1 MVYFSFV
8 WMDYCRI
15 KARSTPQIKASG
27 LSVVCIVGAVCMTD
41 QSRRAGIAGDF
52 GYSPPGMSIQTGH
65 HAIISKIRVHCVR
78 IRENRRSPMMMQTL
92 LVVVALAVMSWPG
105 AQSHAQSYPVKP
117 VRYVVAFAAGDSP
130 DIVARLVADR
140 LSRLWDQQMV
150 VENRVG
156 AGGTIAGAA
165 VANAQPDG
173 YTLFHCNIASS
184 AIAAVMYPKLPYD
197 PLRDFA
203 MVSRIATTANALIVH
218 PSLPA
223 KSVAEFIAYAKANP
237 GKLSYGSP
245 GVGTSPHLS
254 MELFK
259 SITGTNVV
267 HVAYKGAM
275 PALADVIGGQIPVML
290 ANLPALLPHI
300 VSGKT
305 RALAVTSAKRT
316 AQLPSVPTMVESGV
330 SDYVVTSWYGMC
342 APAATPM
349 PILEKLHADLMKTLQ
364 APDVQQRL
372 SDLVIDVAPTSRDEF
387 TAFIRSEIARWAQVV
402 KEAGIPLQ

>member
-1 MVYFSFV
+1 M
-8 WMDYCRI
+8 
-15 KARSTPQIKASG
+15 
-27 LSVVCIVGAVCMTD
+27 LL
-41 QSRRAGIAGDF
+41 IAGAF
-52 GYSPPGMSIQTGH
+52 AT
-65 HAIISKIRVHCVR
+65 V
-78 IRENRRSPMMMQTL
+78 
-92 LVVVALAVMSWPG
+92 SWPG
-105 AQSHAQSYPVKP
+105 APSLAQSYPVKP

-140 LSRLWDQQMV
+140 LSRMWGQQVV

-165 VANAQPDG
+165 VANAPPDG

-184 AIAAVMYPKLPYD
+184 AIAAALYPKLPYD

-223 KSVAEFIAYAKANP
+223 TSVAELIAYAKANP
-237 GKLSYGSP
+237 GKISYGSP

-259 SITGTNVV
+259 SIAGINVV
-267 HVAYKGAM
+267 HIAYKGAM
-275 PALADVIGGQIPVML
+275 PALADVMGGQIPVML
-290 ANLPALLPHI
+290 ANLPALLPHVI
-300 VSGKT
+300 SGKV

-316 AQLPSVPTMVESGV
+316 AQLPAVPTMIESGV
-330 SDYVVTSWYGMC
+330 PDYVVTAWYGMC
-342 APAATPM
+342 APASTPE
-349 PILEKLHADLMKTLQ
+349 PILEKLHTDLITTLQ

-387 TAFIRSEIARWAQVV
+387 TAFIRSEIGRWAEVV
-402 KEAGIPLQ
+402 KNAGIPPQ

>member
-1 MVYFSFV
+1 MR
-8 WMDYCRI
+8 M
-15 KARSTPQIKASG
+15 
-27 LSVVCIVGAVCMTD
+27 LL
-41 QSRRAGIAGDF
+41 IAGAF
-52 GYSPPGMSIQTGH
+52 AT
-65 HAIISKIRVHCVR
+65 V
-78 IRENRRSPMMMQTL
+78 
-92 LVVVALAVMSWPG
+92 SWPG
-105 AQSHAQSYPVKP
+105 APSLAQSYPVKP

-140 LSRLWDQQMV
+140 LSRMWGQQVV

-165 VANAQPDG
+165 VANAPPDG

-184 AIAAVMYPKLPYD
+184 AIAAALYPKLPYD

-223 KSVAEFIAYAKANP
+223 ASVAELIAYAKANP

-259 SITGTNVV
+259 SITGINVV
-267 HVAYKGAM
+267 HIAYKGAM
-275 PALADVIGGQIPVML
+275 PALADVMGGQIPVML

-300 VSGKT
+300 ISGKV

-316 AQLPSVPTMVESGV
+316 AQLPAVPTMIESGV
-330 SDYVVTSWYGMC
+330 PAGAHMPYHAVT
-342 APAATPM
+342 T
-349 PILEKLHADLMKTLQ
+349 
-364 APDVQQRL
+364 
-372 SDLVIDVAPTSRDEF
+372 
-387 TAFIRSEIARWAQVV
+387 
-402 KEAGIPLQ
+402 

>member
-1 MVYFSFV
+1 MRMLLIAAAF
-8 WMDYCRI
+8 
-15 KARSTPQIKASG
+15 A
-27 LSVVCIVGAVCMTD
+27 VV
-41 QSRRAGIAGDF
+41 
-52 GYSPPGMSIQTGH
+52 
-65 HAIISKIRVHCVR
+65 
-78 IRENRRSPMMMQTL
+78 
-92 LVVVALAVMSWPG
+92 SWPG
-105 AQSHAQSYPVKP
+105 APSYAQSYPVKP

-140 LSRLWDQQMV
+140 LSRMWDQQVV

-165 VANAQPDG
+165 VANAPPDG

-184 AIAAVMYPKLPYD
+184 AIAAAVYPKLPYD

-223 KSVAEFIAYAKANP
+223 KSVAEFIAYAKAHP

-259 SITGTNVV
+259 TIAGIDVV
-267 HVAYKGAM
+267 HIAYKGAM
-275 PALADVIGGQIPVML
+275 PALADLMGGQIPVML

-300 VSGKT
+300 VSGKI

-316 AQLPSVPTMVESGV
+316 AQLPSVPTMIESGV
-330 SDYVVTSWYGMC
+330 PDYVVTSWYGMC
-342 APAATPM
+342 APAGTPQ
-349 PILEKLHADLMKTLQ
+349 PILEKLHTDLMKTLQ

-372 SDLVIDVAPTSRDEF
+372 TDLVIDVAPTSRDEF
-387 TAFIRSEIARWAQVV
+387 TAFIRSEMARWAQVV
-402 KEAGIPLQ
+402 KDAGIPSQ

>member
-1 MVYFSFV
+1 MR
-8 WMDYCRI
+8 M
-15 KARSTPQIKASG
+15 
-27 LSVVCIVGAVCMTD
+27 LL
-41 QSRRAGIAGDF
+41 IAGAF
-52 GYSPPGMSIQTGH
+52 AT
-65 HAIISKIRVHCVR
+65 V
-78 IRENRRSPMMMQTL
+78 
-92 LVVVALAVMSWPG
+92 SWPG
-105 AQSHAQSYPVKP
+105 APSLAQSYPVKP

-140 LSRLWDQQMV
+140 LSRMWSQQVV

-165 VANAQPDG
+165 VANAPPDG

-184 AIAAVMYPKLPYD
+184 AIAAALYPKLPYD

-223 KSVAEFIAYAKANP
+223 TSVAELIAYAKANP

-259 SITGTNVV
+259 SITGINVV
-267 HVAYKGAM
+267 HIAYKGAM
-275 PALADVIGGQIPVML
+275 PALADVMGGQIPVML
-290 ANLPALLPHI
+290 ANLPALLPHVI
-300 VSGKT
+300 SGKV

-316 AQLPSVPTMVESGV
+316 AQLPAVPTMIESGV
-330 SDYVVTSWYGMC
+330 PDYVVTAWYGMC
-342 APAATPM
+342 APAGTPE
-349 PILEKLHADLMKTLQ
+349 PILEKLHTDLITTLQ

-387 TAFIRSEIARWAQVV
+387 TAFIRSEIGRWAEVV
-402 KEAGIPLQ
+402 KNAGIPPQ

>member
-1 MVYFSFV
+1 M
-8 WMDYCRI
+8 
-15 KARSTPQIKASG
+15 
-27 LSVVCIVGAVCMTD
+27 
-41 QSRRAGIAGDF
+41 
-52 GYSPPGMSIQTGH
+52 IQ
-65 HAIISKIRVHCVR
+65 A
-78 IRENRRSPMMMQTL
+78 L
-92 LVVVALAVMSWPG
+92 LVVIAFAVVAWANAP
-105 AQSHAQSYPVKP
+105 ANAQSYPVKP

-165 VANAQPDG
+165 VANAPPDG

-184 AIAAVMYPKLPYD
+184 AIAVAMYPKLPYD
-197 PLRDFA
+197 PIRDFA

-267 HVAYKGAM
+267 HIAYKGAM
-275 PALADVIGGQIPVML
+275 PALADLMGGQIPVML

-300 VSGKT
+300 ISGKI
-305 RALAVTSAKRT
+305 RALAVTSAKRS
-316 AQLPSVPTMVESGV
+316 APLPAVPTMLESGV
-330 SDYVVTSWYGMC
+330 ADYVVTSWYGMC
-342 APAATPM
+342 APAGTPV
-349 PILEKLHADLMKTLQ
+349 PILEKLHADLTKTLQ

-387 TAFIRSEIARWAQVV
+387 TEFIRSEIRRWAQVV
-402 KEAGIPLQ
+402 KDAGIPTQ

>member
-1 MVYFSFV
+1 MR
-8 WMDYCRI
+8 M
-15 KARSTPQIKASG
+15 
-27 LSVVCIVGAVCMTD
+27 LL
-41 QSRRAGIAGDF
+41 IAGAF
-52 GYSPPGMSIQTGH
+52 AT
-65 HAIISKIRVHCVR
+65 V
-78 IRENRRSPMMMQTL
+78 
-92 LVVVALAVMSWPG
+92 SWPG
-105 AQSHAQSYPVKP
+105 APSLAQSYPVKP

-140 LSRLWDQQMV
+140 LSRMWGQQVV

-165 VANAQPDG
+165 VANAPPDG

-184 AIAAVMYPKLPYD
+184 AIAAALYPKLPYD

-223 KSVAEFIAYAKANP
+223 TSVAELIAYAKANP

-259 SITGTNVV
+259 SITGINVV
-267 HVAYKGAM
+267 HIAYKGAM
-275 PALADVIGGQIPVML
+275 PALADVMGGQIPVML
-290 ANLPALLPHI
+290 ANLPALLPHVI
-300 VSGKT
+300 SGKV

-316 AQLPSVPTMVESGV
+316 AQLPAVPTMIESGV
-330 SDYVVTSWYGMC
+330 PDYVVTAWYGMC
-342 APAATPM
+342 APASTPE
-349 PILEKLHADLMKTLQ
+349 PILEKLHTDLITTLQ

-372 SDLVIDVAPTSRDEF
+372 SDLVIDVAPTSRAEF
-387 TAFIRSEIARWAQVV
+387 TAFIRS
-402 KEAGIPLQ
+402 

>member
-1 MVYFSFV
+1 MK
-8 WMDYCRI
+8 M
-15 KARSTPQIKASG
+15 
-27 LSVVCIVGAVCMTD
+27 
-41 QSRRAGIAGDF
+41 
-52 GYSPPGMSIQTGH
+52 
-65 HAIISKIRVHCVR
+65 
-78 IRENRRSPMMMQTL
+78 L
-92 LVVVALAVMSWPG
+92 LVAGAFAALIWPG
-105 AQSHAQSYPVKP
+105 VPSFAQSYPAKT

-140 LSRLWDQQMV
+140 MTRLWDQQIV

-165 VANAQPDG
+165 VANATPDG

-184 AIAAVMYPKLPYD
+184 AIAPAVYPKLPYD
-197 PLRDFA
+197 PIRDFA

-223 KSVAEFIAYAKANP
+223 KSVAEFIAYAKAHP

-259 SITGTNVV
+259 MTSGINVV
-267 HVAYKGAM
+267 HIAYKGAM
-275 PALADVIGGQIPVML
+275 PALADLMGGQIPGML

-300 VSGKT
+300 VSGKI
-305 RALAVTSAKRT
+305 RALAVTSATRS
-316 AQLPSVPTMVESGV
+316 ARLPAVPTMLESGV
-330 SDYVVTSWYGMC
+330 ADYVVTAWYGMC
-342 APAATPM
+342 APAATPV
-349 PILEKLHADLMKTLQ
+349 PILDKLHADLTKTLQ

-372 SDLVIDVAPTSRDEF
+372 ADLVIEVAPTSRDEF
-387 TAFIRSEIARWAQVV
+387 TAFIRSEMARWAKVV
-402 KEAGIPLQ
+402 KDSGIPTQ

>member
-1 MVYFSFV
+1 MKMF
-8 WMDYCRI
+8 I
-15 KARSTPQIKASG
+15 
-27 LSVVCIVGAVCMTD
+27 IVSAFTALTWTGA
-41 QSRRAGIAGDF
+41 
-52 GYSPPGMSIQTGH
+52 PPF
-65 HAIISKIRVHCVR
+65 
-78 IRENRRSPMMMQTL
+78 
-92 LVVVALAVMSWPG
+92 
-105 AQSHAQSYPVKP
+105 AQSYPVKT

-140 LSRLWDQQMV
+140 MTRLWDQQIV

-165 VANAQPDG
+165 VANATPDG

-184 AIAAVMYPKLPYD
+184 AIAPAVYPKLPYD
-197 PLRDFA
+197 PIRDFA

-223 KSVAEFIAYAKANP
+223 KSVAEFIAYAKAHP

-259 SITGTNVV
+259 TTSGINVV
-267 HVAYKGAM
+267 HIAYKGAM
-275 PALADVIGGQIPVML
+275 PALADLMGGQIPGML

-300 VSGKT
+300 VSGKI
-305 RALAVTSAKRT
+305 RALAVTSATRS
-316 AQLPSVPTMVESGV
+316 ARLPAVPTMLESGV
-330 SDYVVTSWYGMC
+330 ADYVVTAWYGMC
-342 APAATPM
+342 APAATPV
-349 PILEKLHADLMKTLQ
+349 PILDKLHADLTKTLQ

-372 SDLVIDVAPTSRDEF
+372 ADLVIEVAPTSRDEF
-387 TAFIRSEIARWAQVV
+387 TAFIRSEMARWAKVV
-402 KEAGIPLQ
+402 RDSGIPTQ

>member
-1 MVYFSFV
+1 MR
-8 WMDYCRI
+8 M
-15 KARSTPQIKASG
+15 
-27 LSVVCIVGAVCMTD
+27 LL
-41 QSRRAGIAGDF
+41 IAGAF
-52 GYSPPGMSIQTGH
+52 
-65 HAIISKIRVHCVR
+65 AI
-78 IRENRRSPMMMQTL
+78 
-92 LVVVALAVMSWPG
+92 ASWPG
-105 AQSHAQSYPVKP
+105 ASSLAQSYPVKP

-140 LSRLWDQQMV
+140 LSRMWGQQVV

-165 VANAQPDG
+165 VAKAPPDG

-184 AIAAVMYPKLPYD
+184 AIAAALYPKLPYD

-223 KSVAEFIAYAKANP
+223 ASVAEFIAYAKANP

-259 SITGTNVV
+259 SIAGINVV
-267 HVAYKGAM
+267 HIAYKGAM
-275 PALADVIGGQIPVML
+275 PALADVMGGQIPVML

-300 VSGKT
+300 ISGKV

-316 AQLPSVPTMVESGV
+316 AQLPAIPTMIESGV
-330 SDYVVTSWYGMC
+330 PDYVVTAWYGMC
-342 APAATPM
+342 APAGTPQ
-349 PILEKLHADLMKTLQ
+349 PILEKLHADLITTLQ

-387 TAFIRSEIARWAQVV
+387 TAFIRSEIERWAEVV
-402 KEAGIPLQ
+402 KNAGIPPQ

>member
-1 MVYFSFV
+1 MR
-8 WMDYCRI
+8 M
-15 KARSTPQIKASG
+15 
-27 LSVVCIVGAVCMTD
+27 LL
-41 QSRRAGIAGDF
+41 IAGAF
-52 GYSPPGMSIQTGH
+52 AT
-65 HAIISKIRVHCVR
+65 V
-78 IRENRRSPMMMQTL
+78 
-92 LVVVALAVMSWPG
+92 SWPG
-105 AQSHAQSYPVKP
+105 APSLAQSYPVKP

-140 LSRLWDQQMV
+140 LSRMWGQQVV

-165 VANAQPDG
+165 VAIAPPDG

-184 AIAAVMYPKLPYD
+184 AIAAALYPKLPYD

-223 KSVAEFIAYAKANP
+223 TSVAEFIAYAKANP
-237 GKLSYGSP
+237 GKISYGSP
-245 GVGTSPHLS
+245 GVGTSPHLF

-259 SITGTNVV
+259 SIAGINVV
-267 HVAYKGAM
+267 HIAYKGAM
-275 PALADVIGGQIPVML
+275 PALADVMGGQIPVML
-290 ANLPALLPHI
+290 ANLPALLPH
-300 VSGKT
+300 VNSGKV

-316 AQLPSVPTMVESGV
+316 VQLSAVPTMIESGV
-330 SDYVVTSWYGMC
+330 PDYVVTAWYGMC
-342 APAATPM
+342 APGATPE
-349 PILEKLHADLMKTLQ
+349 PILEKLHTDLITTLQ

-387 TAFIRSEIARWAQVV
+387 TAFIRSEIGRWAEVV
-402 KEAGIPLQ
+402 KNAGIPPQ

>member
-1 MVYFSFV
+1 
-8 WMDYCRI
+8 
-15 KARSTPQIKASG
+15 
-27 LSVVCIVGAVCMTD
+27 
-41 QSRRAGIAGDF
+41 
-52 GYSPPGMSIQTGH
+52 
-65 HAIISKIRVHCVR
+65 
-78 IRENRRSPMMMQTL
+78 
-92 LVVVALAVMSWPG
+92 
-105 AQSHAQSYPVKP
+105 

-140 LSRLWDQQMV
+140 MSRLWDQQMV

-165 VANAQPDG
+165 VANAAPDG

-184 AIAAVMYPKLPYD
+184 AIAAAVYPKLPYD
-197 PLRDFA
+197 PIRDFA

-259 SITGTNVV
+259 TTSGINVV
-267 HVAYKGAM
+267 HIAYKGAM
-275 PALADVIGGQIPVML
+275 PALADLMGGQIPVML

-300 VSGKT
+300 ASGKI
-305 RALAVTSAKRT
+305 RALAVTSATRS
-316 AQLPSVPTMVESGV
+316 ARLPAVPTMLESGV
-330 SDYVVTSWYGMC
+330 ADYVVTSWYGMC
-342 APAATPM
+342 APAATPP
-349 PILEKLHADLMKTLQ
+349 PILDKLHADLTKTLQ

-372 SDLVIDVAPTSRDEF
+372 ADLVIEVAPTSRDEF
-387 TAFIRSEIARWAQVV
+387 TAFIRSEMARWAQVV
-402 KEAGIPLQ
+402 RDSGIPTQ

>member
-1 MVYFSFV
+1 MK
-8 WMDYCRI
+8 M
-15 KARSTPQIKASG
+15 
-27 LSVVCIVGAVCMTD
+27 
-41 QSRRAGIAGDF
+41 
-52 GYSPPGMSIQTGH
+52 
-65 HAIISKIRVHCVR
+65 
-78 IRENRRSPMMMQTL
+78 L
-92 LVVVALAVMSWPG
+92 LVAGAFAALIWPG
-105 AQSHAQSYPVKP
+105 VPSFAQSYPAKT

-140 LSRLWDQQMV
+140 MTRLWDQQIV

-165 VANAQPDG
+165 VANATPDG

-184 AIAAVMYPKLPYD
+184 AIAPAVYPKLPYD
-197 PLRDFA
+197 PIRDFA

-223 KSVAEFIAYAKANP
+223 KSVAEFIAYAKAHP

-259 SITGTNVV
+259 MTSGINVV
-267 HVAYKGAM
+267 HIAYKGAM
-275 PALADVIGGQIPVML
+275 PALADLMGGQIPGML

-300 VSGKT
+300 VSGKI
-305 RALAVTSAKRT
+305 RALAVTSATRS
-316 AQLPSVPTMVESGV
+316 ARLPAVPTMLESGV
-330 SDYVVTSWYGMC
+330 ADYVVTAWYGMC
-342 APAATPM
+342 APAATPV
-349 PILEKLHADLMKTLQ
+349 PILDKLHADLTKTLQ

-372 SDLVIDVAPTSRDEF
+372 ADLVIEVAPTSRDEF
-387 TAFIRSEIARWAQVV
+387 TAFIRSEMARWAKVV
-402 KEAGIPLQ
+402 RDSGIPTQ

>member
-1 MVYFSFV
+1 MK
-8 WMDYCRI
+8 M
-15 KARSTPQIKASG
+15 
-27 LSVVCIVGAVCMTD
+27 LLIVSAF
-41 QSRRAGIAGDF
+41 A
-52 GYSPPGMSIQTGH
+52 
-65 HAIISKIRVHCVR
+65 
-78 IRENRRSPMMMQTL
+78 
-92 LVVVALAVMSWPG
+92 ALTWPG
-105 AQSHAQSYPVKP
+105 APPFAQSYPVKT

-140 LSRLWDQQMV
+140 MTRLWDQQIV

-165 VANAQPDG
+165 VANATPDG

-184 AIAAVMYPKLPYD
+184 AIAPAVYPKLPYD
-197 PLRDFA
+197 PIRDFA

-223 KSVAEFIAYAKANP
+223 KSVAEFIAYAKAHP

-259 SITGTNVV
+259 TTSGINVV
-267 HVAYKGAM
+267 HIAYKGAM
-275 PALADVIGGQIPVML
+275 PALADLMGGQIPGML

-300 VSGKT
+300 VSGKI
-305 RALAVTSAKRT
+305 RALAVTSATRS
-316 AQLPSVPTMVESGV
+316 ARLPAVPTMLESGV
-330 SDYVVTSWYGMC
+330 ADYVVTAWYGMC
-342 APAATPM
+342 APAATPV
-349 PILEKLHADLMKTLQ
+349 PILDKLHADLTKTLQ

-372 SDLVIDVAPTSRDEF
+372 ADLVIEVAPTSRDEF
-387 TAFIRSEIARWAQVV
+387 TAFIRSEMARWAKVV
-402 KEAGIPLQ
+402 RDSGIPTQ

>member
-1 MVYFSFV
+1 MK
-8 WMDYCRI
+8 M
-15 KARSTPQIKASG
+15 
-27 LSVVCIVGAVCMTD
+27 
-41 QSRRAGIAGDF
+41 
-52 GYSPPGMSIQTGH
+52 
-65 HAIISKIRVHCVR
+65 
-78 IRENRRSPMMMQTL
+78 L
-92 LVVVALAVMSWPG
+92 LVVGAFAALTWLG
-105 AQSHAQSYPVKP
+105 APPFAQSYPVKT

-140 LSRLWDQQMV
+140 LTRLWDQQVV

-165 VANAQPDG
+165 VANATPDG

-184 AIAAVMYPKLPYD
+184 AIAPAVYPKLPYD
-197 PLRDFA
+197 PIRDFA

-223 KSVAEFIAYAKANP
+223 KSVAEFIAYAKAHP

-259 SITGTNVV
+259 TTSGINVV
-267 HVAYKGAM
+267 HIAYKGAM
-275 PALADVIGGQIPVML
+275 PALADLMGGQIPGML

-300 VSGKT
+300 VSGKI
-305 RALAVTSAKRT
+305 RALAVTSATRS
-316 AQLPSVPTMVESGV
+316 ARLPAVPTMLESGV
-330 SDYVVTSWYGMC
+330 ADYVVTAWYGMC
-342 APAATPM
+342 APAATPV
-349 PILEKLHADLMKTLQ
+349 PILDKLHADLTKTLQ

-372 SDLVIDVAPTSRDEF
+372 ADLVIEVAPTSRDEF
-387 TAFIRSEIARWAQVV
+387 TAFIRSEMARWAKVV
-402 KEAGIPLQ
+402 RDSGIPTQ

>member
-1 MVYFSFV
+1 M
-8 WMDYCRI
+8 RI
-15 KARSTPQIKASG
+15 
-27 LSVVCIVGAVCMTD
+27 
-41 QSRRAGIAGDF
+41 
-52 GYSPPGMSIQTGH
+52 
-65 HAIISKIRVHCVR
+65 
-78 IRENRRSPMMMQTL
+78 L
-92 LVVVALAVMSWPG
+92 LVAGAFAVVSWPG
-105 AQSHAQSYPVKP
+105 APSHAQSYPVKP
-117 VRYVVAFAAGDSP
+117 VHYVVAFAAGDSP

-140 LSRLWDQQMV
+140 LSRMWDQQMV

-165 VANAQPDG
+165 VANAPPDG

-184 AIAAVMYPKLPYD
+184 AIAAALYPKLPYD

-223 KSVAEFIAYAKANP
+223 QSVAEFIGYAKTHP

-259 SITGTNVV
+259 SITGINVV
-267 HVAYKGAM
+267 HIAYKGAM
-275 PALADVIGGQIPVML
+275 PALADLMGGQIPVML

-300 VSGKT
+300 ISGKI

-316 AQLPSVPTMVESGV
+316 AQLPSVPTMIESGV
-330 SDYVVTSWYGMC
+330 PDYVVTAWYGMC
-342 APAATPM
+342 APAGTPQ
-349 PILEKLHADLMKTLQ
+349 PILEKLHTDLIRTLQ
-364 APDVQQRL
+364 APDVRQRNL
-372 SDLVIDVAPTSRDEF
+372 ILGNTRPGQNR
-387 TAFIRSEIARWAQVV
+387 IA
-402 KEAGIPLQ
+402 

>member
-1 MVYFSFV
+1 MR
-8 WMDYCRI
+8 M
-15 KARSTPQIKASG
+15 
-27 LSVVCIVGAVCMTD
+27 
-41 QSRRAGIAGDF
+41 
-52 GYSPPGMSIQTGH
+52 
-65 HAIISKIRVHCVR
+65 
-78 IRENRRSPMMMQTL
+78 L
-92 LVVVALAVMSWPG
+92 LVTGAFAAALWSGAPSVA
-105 AQSHAQSYPVKP
+105 QTYPVKP

-130 DIVARLVADR
+130 DIVARLVGDR
-140 LSRLWDQQMV
+140 LSRMWGQQVV

-156 AGGTIAGAA
+156 AGGTIAAAA
-165 VANAQPDG
+165 VANAPPDG

-184 AIAAVMYPKLPYD
+184 AIAAALYPKLPYD

-223 KSVAEFIAYAKANP
+223 TSVAELIAHAKANP

-259 SITGTNVV
+259 SIAGINVV

-275 PALADVIGGQIPVML
+275 PALADLMGGQIPVML
-290 ANLPALLPHI
+290 ANLPALLPH
-300 VSGKT
+300 VNSGKV

-316 AQLPSVPTMVESGV
+316 VQLPAVPTMLESGV
-330 SDYVVTSWYGMC
+330 PDYVVTAWYGMC
-342 APAATPM
+342 APAGTPQ
-349 PILEKLHADLMKTLQ
+349 PILEKLHADLMTTLQ

-372 SDLVIDVAPTSRDEF
+372 SDLVIDVAPTGRDEF
-387 TAFIRSEIARWAQVV
+387 TAFIRSEIGRWTEVV
-402 KEAGIPLQ
+402 RNAGIPLQ

>member
-1 MVYFSFV
+1 MK
-8 WMDYCRI
+8 M
-15 KARSTPQIKASG
+15 
-27 LSVVCIVGAVCMTD
+27 LLIVSAF
-41 QSRRAGIAGDF
+41 A
-52 GYSPPGMSIQTGH
+52 
-65 HAIISKIRVHCVR
+65 
-78 IRENRRSPMMMQTL
+78 
-92 LVVVALAVMSWPG
+92 ALTWPG
-105 AQSHAQSYPVKP
+105 APPFAQSYPVKP

-140 LSRLWDQQMV
+140 MSRLWDQQMV

-165 VANAQPDG
+165 VANATPDG

-184 AIAAVMYPKLPYD
+184 AIAPAVYPKLPYD
-197 PLRDFA
+197 PIRDFA

-223 KSVAEFIAYAKANP
+223 KSVAEFIAYAKAHP

-259 SITGTNVV
+259 MTSGINVV
-267 HVAYKGAM
+267 HIAYKGAM
-275 PALADVIGGQIPVML
+275 PALADLMGGQIPVML

-300 VSGKT
+300 ASGKI
-305 RALAVTSAKRT
+305 RALAVTSATRS
-316 AQLPSVPTMVESGV
+316 ARLPAVPTMLESGV
-330 SDYVVTSWYGMC
+330 ADYVVTAWYGMC
-342 APAATPM
+342 APAATPV
-349 PILEKLHADLMKTLQ
+349 PILDKLHADLTKTLQ

-372 SDLVIDVAPTSRDEF
+372 ADLVIEVAPTSRDEF
-387 TAFIRSEIARWAQVV
+387 TAFIRSEMARWAKVV
-402 KEAGIPLQ
+402 RDSGIPTQ

>member
-1 MVYFSFV
+1 MR
-8 WMDYCRI
+8 M
-15 KARSTPQIKASG
+15 
-27 LSVVCIVGAVCMTD
+27 LL
-41 QSRRAGIAGDF
+41 IAGAF
-52 GYSPPGMSIQTGH
+52 AT
-65 HAIISKIRVHCVR
+65 V
-78 IRENRRSPMMMQTL
+78 L
-92 LVVVALAVMSWPG
+92 WPG
-105 AQSHAQSYPVKP
+105 APSLAQSYPVKP

-140 LSRLWDQQMV
+140 LSRMWSQQVV

-165 VANAQPDG
+165 VANAPPDG

-184 AIAAVMYPKLPYD
+184 AIAAALYPKLPYD

-223 KSVAEFIAYAKANP
+223 TSVVEFIAYAKANP
-237 GKLSYGSP
+237 GKISYGSP

-259 SITGTNVV
+259 SITGINVV
-267 HVAYKGAM
+267 HIAYKGAM
-275 PALADVIGGQIPVML
+275 PALADVMGGQIPVML
-290 ANLPALLPHI
+290 ANLPALLPHVI
-300 VSGKT
+300 SGKV

-316 AQLPSVPTMVESGV
+316 AQLPAVPTMIESGV
-330 SDYVVTSWYGMC
+330 PDYVVTAWYGMC
-342 APAATPM
+342 APAGTPE
-349 PILEKLHADLMKTLQ
+349 PILEKLHTDLITTLQ

-387 TAFIRSEIARWAQVV
+387 TAFIRSEIGRWAEVV
-402 KEAGIPLQ
+402 KNAGIPPQ